1 MYLCQSEK
9 PCHLNIKTVYAF
21 SPTLKQTRQSTG
33 NREIQKR
40 VAAITQSEAG
50 KDPKSSACAHKVHIN
65 IHSEL
70 PLTHFLTN
78 THTHT
83 GVNVCARHT
92 CTSTTLCV
100 SLLTQALQ
108 VPLTARAAAEGLTR
122 SAVPSLSLRVTTLPL
137 NQTRTTARTVIKQ
150 TSSRSLRH
158 CIFMYNLI
166 GRKQLASSW
175 LPIKFRRPDPSGNV
189 CRPELLCVYLQRGNI
204 SSAVLPSLI
213 CFGNQHLSYWIE

>member
-1 MYLCQSEK
+1 MGQAVNVLSLQLVLATSLLLLSRETVQVPRTSSVCVASLAFVYLCQSEK

-21 SPTLKQTRQSTG
+21 SPTLKQTWQSAG

-50 KDPKSSACAHKVHIN
+50 KHPKSSACVHKVHIN

-70 PLTHFLTN
+70 PLTHSLTN
-78 THTHT
+78 AHTHTHT

-108 VPLTARAAAEGLTR
+108 VPLTACTVAVGLTR

-150 TSSRSLRH
+150 TSSRSLR
-158 CIFMYNLI
+158 
-166 GRKQLASSW
+166 QLHIYVQ
-175 LPIKFRRPDPSGNV
+175 P
-189 CRPELLCVYLQRGNI
+189 
-204 SSAVLPSLI
+204 
-213 CFGNQHLSYWIE
+213 H

>member
-1 MYLCQSEK
+1 MGQAVNVLSLQLVLAPSLLLLSGKLCRYRSVCVASLAFVYLCQSEK

-21 SPTLKQTRQSTG
+21 SPTLKQTWQSAG

-50 KDPKSSACAHKVHIN
+50 KHPKSSACVHKVHIN

-70 PLTHFLTN
+70 PLTHSHTN
-78 THTHT
+78 AHTHT

-108 VPLTARAAAEGLTR
+108 VPLTARTVAVGLTR

-150 TSSRSLRH
+150 TSSRSLR
-158 CIFMYNLI
+158 
-166 GRKQLASSW
+166 QLHIYVQPHWSKA
-175 LPIKFRRPDPSGNV
+175 
-189 CRPELLCVYLQRGNI
+189 I
-204 SSAVLPSLI
+204 SFFLVA
-213 CFGNQHLSYWIE
+213 NQV

>member
-1 MYLCQSEK
+1 MHKLHSMGQAVNVLSLQLVLATSLLLLSGKLCRYRAQSSVCVASLAFVYLCQSEK

-78 THTHT
+78 THTHWRKCMCT
-83 GVNVCARHT
+83 THMHFHNSVRIPVDTSFAGTANCSRRGRGPHT
-92 CTSTTLCV
+92 LSCSQSV
-100 SLLTQALQ
+100 
-108 VPLTARAAAEGLTR
+108 TAGHDPPAQPNAH
-122 SAVPSLSLRVTTLPL
+122 
-137 NQTRTTARTVIKQ
+137 N
-150 TSSRSLRH
+150 
-158 CIFMYNLI
+158 
-166 GRKQLASSW
+166 RKD
-175 LPIKFRRPDPSGNV
+175 RD
-189 CRPELLCVYLQRGNI
+189 
-204 SSAVLPSLI
+204 
-213 CFGNQHLSYWIE
+213 